1 MKIIPAILP
10 KRYWDIEKGVAVI
23 EGAASTVQIDFV
35 DGFLAPNRTWWFN
48 RKDEEILQEFESEER
63 GLPNWESMNYE
74 FDLMVRDPLKHIDTF
89 VMLGPSKIIFHL
101 ESFKQEEMLEYF
113 AKLPEIVRTTIQFG
127 IAIGIGTPP
136 EDVAPYIPYITTI
149 QCMGIANIGYQ
160 GQLFD
165 VNAIAQV
172 RRTKELYPEK
182 VIAVDGGLNHASI
195 RLLIEA
201 GATQF
206 VVGSAIF
213 GNDDPHGTIKE
224 LKHLCKTAALSIS
237 ENSN

>member
-10 KRYWDIEKGVAVI
+10 KRYYDIEKAVAVV

-48 RKDEEILQEFESEER
+48 RKDEEILGEFEREER
-63 GLPNWESMNYE
+63 GLPNWENINYE
-74 FDLMVRDPLKHIDTF
+74 FDLMVRDPLQHIDTF

-113 AKLPEIVRTTIQFG
+113 QTLPEIVRSTIQFG

-136 EDVAPYIPYITTI
+136 EDIAPYLPYVTTI
-149 QCMGIANIGYQ
+149 QCMGIAAIGYQ
-160 GQLFD
+160 GQTFD
-165 VNAIAQV
+165 DRVLEQIQKV
-172 RRTKELYPEK
+172 KSLYPDK
-182 VIAVDGGLNHASI
+182 VIAVDGAVSTANIADLTS
-195 RLLIEA
+195 A

-206 VVGSAIF
+206 IVGSSIF
-213 GNDDPHGTIKE
+213 QNADPHGTIRM
-224 LKHLCKTAALSIS
+224 LKHLCKTAAPLAP
-237 ENSN
+237 EN